1 MLLSNSLI
9 PVVEGHLPT
18 KKIELAAGN
27 IIFNFRSFLFDI
39 FVDTENKNMV
49 SIVLKNVHVH
59 GQIKIVFLKS
69 GTQQKGIGLLS
80 LVPVHLLV
88 GEQRRSYDARWAV

>member
-1 MLLSNSLI
+1 MGKL
-9 PVVEGHLPT
+9 
-18 KKIELAAGN
+18 
-27 IIFNFRSFLFDI
+27 
-39 FVDTENKNMV
+39 
-49 SIVLKNVHVH
+49 
-59 GQIKIVFLKS
+59 IKIVFLKS